1 MFEKTLWVERAG
13 AEVDAILRNLYE
25 HYVHDMSEWMGL
37 EVRADGSFGYDTTSL
52 WQGDH
57 AVFLARVGN
66 RLAGFGVVGS
76 AEKWLG
82 DARVRDVKDFF
93 VLRRYRRQG
102 VGDALAAHLW
112 NAFPGPWLVRV
123 FAGNAPALSF
133 WRRVV
138 GRYTDGCYQEQAV
151 TDEGRDWIR
160 LRFDSTLVAPL
171 LKDR

>member
-1 MFEKTLWVERAG
+1 MLDEPLRIERVG
-13 AEVDAILRNLYE
+13 AESDVILRNLHE
-25 HYVHDMSEWMGL
+25 HYVHDMSEWLGL
-37 EVRADGSFGYDTTSL
+37 EVRPDGSFGHDTTPL

-57 AVFLARVGN
+57 AVFLARAGD

-93 VLRRYRRQG
+93 VLRRHRRRG

-112 NAFPGPWLVRV
+112 RAFPGSWLVRV

-133 WRRVV
+133 WRGVV
-138 GRYTDGCYQEQAV
+138 DRQTGGRFHRQVVSDG
-151 TDEGRDWIR
+151 GRDWVR
-160 LRFDSTLVAPL
+160 LRFDT
-171 LKDR
+171 